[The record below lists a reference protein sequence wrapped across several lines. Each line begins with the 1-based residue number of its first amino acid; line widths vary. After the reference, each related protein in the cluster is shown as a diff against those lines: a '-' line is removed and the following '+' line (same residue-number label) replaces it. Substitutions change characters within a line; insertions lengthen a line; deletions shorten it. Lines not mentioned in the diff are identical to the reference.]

1 MPLCRAEVLKYQES
15 QEQYWAREL
24 VWTVHKIQKE
34 GKILNWKQVRTLTN
48 MRKDNVLVC
57 LPYLKVIA
65 EPELYELVQT
75 LL

>member
-1 MPLCRAEVLKYQES
+1 
-15 QEQYWAREL
+15 
-24 VWTVHKIQKE
+24 
-34 GKILNWKQVRTLTN
+34 